1 MSFKNTYNSL
11 EGFYAKPLVYTPTG
25 ATSEQVIIVS
35 SQNIVRIVDGETG
48 ALLNSRTLNPPFQSS
63 DTLGCGDIPNTIG
76 ITGTPYIDSATDIMY
91 FYSKGYQN
99 GLFLGLEIR
108 TSC

>member
-1 MSFKNTYNSL
+1 MTFKNAYNSL
-11 EGFYAKPLVYTPTG
+11 EAFYAKPLVYTPKG

-35 SQNIVRIVDGETG
+35 NQNIVRVVDGETG
-48 ALLNSRTLNPPFQSS
+48 TLLNSRTFNPPFQSS

-76 ITGTPYIDSATDIMY
+76 ITGTPYIDTATDIMY

-99 GLFLGLEIR
+99 GLFLVL
-108 TSC
+108 